1 MSAFRIVT
9 RRPLLIAI
17 GARATA
23 ALDTEHDDL
32 ELVDAIAIDDVPPA
46 FDAAA
51 DELLRDR
58 TMIVCMFDAADE
70 DWRLAE
76 WVARQAR
83 QRTPFLLLFVYSD
96 RRSGEAPQPG
106 SLLRIAGR
114 VSACVVWAP
123 RECTLL
129 NTSLLVMAALF
140 RAGLTGISGEA
151 LATFMCSGTVF
162 TARTGSCGGAGD
174 HTVAHVVVVKR
185 CSANTPLDEIND
197 TWLRARSHFPTAH
210 LVIATP
216 TYSLPFRGPDE
227 TWLIASTDRVEDRT
241 TNVEGGDH
249 EGK

>member
-76 WVARQAR
+76 WNAAA
-83 QRTPFLLLFVYSD
+83 RTPLSTRSTTRGCAPAPIS
-96 RRSGEAPQPG
+96 RR
-106 SLLRIAGR
+106 RI
-114 VSACVVWAP
+114 W
-123 RECTLL
+123 
-129 NTSLLVMAALF
+129 
-140 RAGLTGISGEA
+140 
-151 LATFMCSGTVF
+151 
-162 TARTGSCGGAGD
+162 
-174 HTVAHVVVVKR
+174 
-185 CSANTPLDEIND
+185 
-197 TWLRARSHFPTAH
+197 
-210 LVIATP
+210 
-216 TYSLPFRGPDE
+216 
-227 TWLIASTDRVEDRT
+227 
-241 TNVEGGDH
+241 
-249 EGK
+249 